1 MTFNSATLCT
11 QLCFPCY
18 IELMTN
24 TFGRPEQQ
32 VVVVVVVVYII
43 KLIYLHKQKNGRR
56 KR

>member
-1 MTFNSATLCT
+1 
-11 QLCFPCY
+11 
-18 IELMTN
+18 MTN